1 MDALARSIYRAAEA
15 GLKLPC
21 SELKRSGVTLFPYWL
36 LFGIF
41 AAGAVEYRR
50 RGAIGEQ
57 SAPLLVFAGLL
68 TALMIGLRYQVGG
81 DWYAYEGIYFHLSF
95 LSLGEAL
102 RTGDPGYAAL
112 NWIANGLGFGM
123 WFVNLVCGAIFSW
136 GLVRFA
142 RRLPNPWLA
151 ILVAVPYLVIV
162 VVMGYSRQGVAI
174 GIILA
179 GLSVLDRSS
188 LLRFGLYII
197 AAATFHKSAV
207 IILPLVALAAAR
219 NRFLIAGLL
228 FGLALMLYY
237 FFIQAT
243 LDVLVTNYI
252 DSGYSSE
259 GAAIRVAM
267 NIAPALLFF
276 VLKDRLGMQP
286 QQIKLWRN
294 FSLAALASLAFL
306 FLLEGSTAV
315 DRLALYL
322 TPLQLVVFSSLP
334 QVFANKDRP
343 SGLALI
349 LVIAYSAAIQFVW
362 LNYATHAEFWL
373 PYRVYPLSEAT

>member
-1 MDALARSIYRAAEA
+1 
-15 GLKLPC
+15 
-21 SELKRSGVTLFPYWL
+21 LFPYWL
-36 LFGIF
+36 LFSIF

-81 DWYAYEGIYFHLSF
+81 DWYTYEEIYFYLSYLSF
-95 LSLGEAL
+95 DEAL
-102 RTGDPGYAAL
+102 QTGDPGYAAL
-112 NWIANGLGFGM
+112 NWIADKFGFGM
-123 WFVNLVCGAIFSW
+123 WFVNLVCGLIFSW
-136 GLVRFA
+136 GLIRFA
-142 RRLPNPWLA
+142 KRLPNPWLA
-151 ILVAVPYLVIV
+151 GVAAVPYLVIV

-188 LLRFGLYII
+188 ILRFAIYIV

-207 IILPLVALAAAR
+207 IILPLVALAASH
-219 NRFLIAGLL
+219 NRIVTGGIL
-228 FGLALMLYY
+228 FVLALMLYY
-237 FFIQAT
+237 FFVQASF
-243 LDVLVTNYI
+243 DSLVTNYVE
-252 DSGYSSE
+252 SGYASE

-267 NIAPALLFF
+267 NIVPALLFLTF
-276 VLKDRLGMQP
+276 TNRFGMQP

-294 FSLAALASLAFL
+294 FSFAALASLALL

-322 TPLQLVVFSSLP
+322 TPLQIVVFSSLP
-334 QVFANKDRP
+334 QVFSNKNQP
-343 SGLALI
+343 SGLVLL
-349 LVIAYSAAIQFVW
+349 LVILYAASIQFVW
-362 LNYATHAEFWL
+362 LNYAAHAELWL
-373 PYRVYPLSEAT
+373 PYRIYPFDESA